1 MGGFYQAERFILI
14 PLIRGLSFH
23 PGGFVEMVGQDPPKT
38 MGLGFCLA
46 LGKAS
51 RIGIT
56 TITGIFDTIGE
67 TF

>member
-1 MGGFYQAERFILI
+1 
-14 PLIRGLSFH
+14 
-23 PGGFVEMVGQDPPKT
+23 VEMVGQDPPKT